1 MSVIDMI
8 KTSLKYD
15 EDMLRKITK
24 LRVNS
29 QEQTLTLKI
38 ENGKKYYY
46 IKKRGESKPTY
57 VKPDKMGE
65 VNRIR
70 RARFIEESKAVINNN
85 IKLQKEFIDKYVP
98 TDFASLNARLPKAYR
113 YYEGE
118 AAPTHKKNVTQS
130 QNPYK
135 REELIHRTSFGLYVR
150 SKTEVMISEILETA
164 GLEYYS
170 DRPLELTDEK
180 GDKKTIYPGFTIV
193 LGKECI
199 MYWEHKGMYG
209 DEKYFEHDQ
218 RKMQLYYR
226 SGIYEPKNLIVTM
239 DGPDGSIDIERIK
252 MIVYG
257 LLLPLR
263 ASMENGD
270 CIIKKIF

>member
-1 MSVIDMI
+1 
-8 KTSLKYD
+8 
-15 EDMLRKITK
+15 
-24 LRVNS
+24 
-29 QEQTLTLKI
+29 
-38 ENGKKYYY
+38 
-46 IKKRGESKPTY
+46 
-57 VKPDKMGE
+57 
-65 VNRIR
+65 
-70 RARFIEESKAVINNN
+70 
-85 IKLQKEFIDKYVP
+85 
-98 TDFASLNARLPKAYR
+98 
-113 YYEGE
+113 
-118 AAPTHKKNVTQS
+118 
-130 QNPYK
+130 
-135 REELIHRTSFGLYVR
+135 
-150 SKTEVMISEILETA
+150 
-164 GLEYYS
+164 
-170 DRPLELTDEK
+170 
-180 GDKKTIYPGFTIV
+180 
-193 LGKECI
+193 